1 MPLDLSLFDVLF
13 YVGAIAAS
21 VLVLANVAGVWAI
34 FKTRMLE
41 NEPAPQP
48 EMTEWPRLSVVLAA
62 CNEED
67 TLEPALRTLLT
78 TTYPALEIVV
88 VNDRSTDGTGAIVD
102 KVAAEDPRIVPV
114 QLDALPTGWL
124 GKVHALERGTEI
136 ASGELLLFTDADIHF
151 GPLSLERAVAK
162 LQREQL
168 DHLSLLP
175 NLIGGSLVLKATIAA
190 FAGAL
195 VLGAETILRW
205 HKDMALGVGAFNLVR
220 REALQHAGGFVP
232 LKMEVVDDSG
242 LACLIQ
248 RTGGRCDWIAAPT
261 AVSLTWYPTLGEMMR
276 GLEKNLFGLMAAWS
290 GLRAAIVVIAMAT
303 FSVGPWLTLLPGPV
317 EHGWL
322 FGLVAYLSLLPPVL
336 LLKARFG
343 FPVLP
348 GLMNPI
354 GQLLILFFFARGSVL
369 CLMRRGIVW
378 RGTHYPLAE
387 LRAGQYV
394 KLV

>member
-1 MPLDLSLFDVLF
+1 MSLDLTLLDGLFM
-13 YVGAIAAS
+13 VGAAAATL
-21 VLVLANVAGVWAI
+21 LVLANLAGVWAI
-34 FKTRMLE
+34 LKTRMLE
-41 NEPAPQP
+41 DEPEPGAEP
-48 EMTEWPRLSVVLAA
+48 WPRLSVVLAA
-62 CNEED
+62 CNEEA

-78 TTYPALEIVV
+78 ASYPALEIVV
-88 VNDRSTDGTGAIVD
+88 VNDRSTDTTGAILD
-102 KVAAEDPRIVPV
+102 RLAAEDDRIVAV
-114 QLDALPTGWL
+114 HLESLPDGWL

-151 GPLSLERAVAK
+151 SPGSLERAVAK
-162 LQREQL
+162 LERERL

-175 NLIGGSLVLKATIAA
+175 NLIGGSLLLQATISAV
-190 FAGAL
+190 AGAL

-205 HKDMALGVGAFNLVR
+205 HPRMALGVGAFNLVR
-220 REALQHAGGFVP
+220 RDALAHAGGFAP

-261 AVSLTWYPTLGEMMR
+261 AISLTWYPTVGEMMR

-290 GLRAAIVVIAMAT
+290 GWRAAAVTLAMAT
-303 FSVGPWLTLLPGPV
+303 FSIGPWLTLLPGPL
-317 EHGWL
+317 EHGWI
-322 FGLVAYLSLLPPVL
+322 FGLAAYLSLIGPVT
-336 LLKARFG
+336 LLKVRFG

-348 GLMNPI
+348 SLLNPI
-354 GQLLILFFFARGSVL
+354 GQLLILFFFLRSSVL
-369 CLMRRGIVW
+369 CLLRRGIVW
-378 RGTHYPLAE
+378 RGTHYPLAQ